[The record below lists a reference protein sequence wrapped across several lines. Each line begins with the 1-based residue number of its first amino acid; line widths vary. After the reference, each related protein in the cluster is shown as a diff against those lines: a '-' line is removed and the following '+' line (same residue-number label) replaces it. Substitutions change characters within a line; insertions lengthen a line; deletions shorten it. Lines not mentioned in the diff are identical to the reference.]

1 MIAGIFSETR
11 KQRRQSGHGC
21 ARCQAQP
28 HREEVQRE
36 FERLQQENEELRRK
50 VTHLD
55 KQISEQHKQIS
66 EREKLLIWS
75 GNWRGAGKIPASL
88 PNRLLPTS

>member
-1 MIAGIFSETR
+1 
-11 KQRRQSGHGC
+11 
-21 ARCQAQP
+21 
-28 HREEVQRE
+28 VQRE

-66 EREKLLIWS
+66 EREEQMLIWS